1 MLGKYLH
8 YGYASPVYVA
18 LRIRKASNGQE
29 NIGSYVE
36 EPIMRRELS
45 IYFRIYKTTGAE
57 IPHAANRQLSRSED
71 LAGNALGAA
80 YTWGFTTSS

>member
-45 IYFRIYKTTGAE
+45 IYFRI
-57 IPHAANRQLSRSED
+57 
-71 LAGNALGAA
+71 
-80 YTWGFTTSS
+80 